1 MIDNITALNE
11 RFKNAIEDI
20 KDWADETF
28 NETLT
33 DQDDIDKA
41 LENLVLI
48 SSEAKAIC
56 LALTNHTIKFEKNE
70 EDES

>member
-1 MIDNITALNE
+1 MIDNIKDLNE

-20 KDWADETF
+20 KDWSDETY

-48 SSEAKAIC
+48 SSETKSIC
-56 LALTNHTIKFEKNE
+56 IALRSHTIKFE
-70 EDES
+70 EDGEG